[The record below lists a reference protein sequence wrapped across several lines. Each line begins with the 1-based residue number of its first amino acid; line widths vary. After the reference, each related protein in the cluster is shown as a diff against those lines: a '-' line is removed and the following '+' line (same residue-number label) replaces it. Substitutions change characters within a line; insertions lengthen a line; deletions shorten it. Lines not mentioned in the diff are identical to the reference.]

1 MAGMNFNMQKLL
13 VLYTSKTGNTESFVD
28 WFEEKF
34 SSQFDIT
41 YFNLYRDKNLKNIE
55 QYDIIALGSYTWAN
69 GKIPVE
75 MKRFVIENRELLQ
88 EKVAFLFGSG
98 ITIYAHFCAALDNIQ
113 IILDKEIY
121 SIKFELTFIP
131 EEHTEEI
138 NKLEEVL
145 NEYVFTNKK

>member
-1 MAGMNFNMQKLL
+1 MMQKLL
-13 VLYTSKTGNTESFVD
+13 VLYTSKTGNTQSFVD
-28 WFEEKF
+28 WFGKQF
-34 SSQFDIT
+34 SNQFDIT
-41 YFNLYRDKNLKNIE
+41 YFNLYRDKNLTNIE

-98 ITIYAHFCAALDNIQ
+98 ITIYAHFCAALDSVQ

-131 EEHTEEI
+131 DEHDEEI
-138 NKLEEVL
+138 NKLGEIL

>member
-1 MAGMNFNMQKLL
+1 MMQKLL
-13 VLYTSKTGNTESFVD
+13 VLYTSKTGNTQSFVD
-28 WFEEKF
+28 WFGKQF
-34 SSQFDIT
+34 SNQFDIT
-41 YFNLYRDKNLKNIE
+41 YFNLYRDKNLINIE
-55 QYDIIALGSYTWAN
+55 QYDIITLGSYTWAN

-98 ITIYAHFCAALDNIQ
+98 ITIYAHFCAALDSIQ
-113 IILDKEIY
+113 IILGKEIY

-131 EEHTEEI
+131 DEHEEEI
-138 NKLEEVL
+138 NKLGEIL

>member
-1 MAGMNFNMQKLL
+1 MAGMNFNMKKLL
-13 VLYTSKTGNTESFVD
+13 ILYTSKTGNTESFVD
-28 WFEEKF
+28 WFGEQF
-34 SSQFDIT
+34 SNQFDIT

-98 ITIYAHFCAALDNIQ
+98 ITIYAHFCAALDSIQ

-131 EEHTEEI
+131 DEHEEEI
-138 NKLEEVL
+138 IKLEEIL
-145 NEYVFTNKK
+145 SEYVLTNKK

>member
-1 MAGMNFNMQKLL
+1 MMQKLL
-13 VLYTSKTGNTESFVD
+13 VLYTSKTGNTKSFVD
-28 WFEEKF
+28 WFGKQF
-34 SSQFDIT
+34 SNQFDIT
-41 YFNLYRDKNLKNIE
+41 YFNLYRDKNLTNIE

-98 ITIYAHFCAALDNIQ
+98 ITIYAHFCAALDSIQ

-131 EEHTEEI
+131 DEHDEEI
-138 NKLEEVL
+138 NKLGEIL
-145 NEYVFTNKK
+145 NEYVFTNEK

>member
-1 MAGMNFNMQKLL
+1 MMQKLL
-13 VLYTSKTGNTESFVD
+13 VLYTSKTGNTQSFVD
-28 WFEEKF
+28 WFGKQF
-34 SSQFDIT
+34 SNQFDIT
-41 YFNLYRDKNLKNIE
+41 YFNLYRDKNLTNIE
-55 QYDIIALGSYTWAN
+55 QYDIITLGSYTWAN

-98 ITIYAHFCAALDNIQ
+98 ITIYAHFCAALDSIQ
-113 IILDKEIY
+113 IILGKEIY

-131 EEHTEEI
+131 DEHDEEI
-138 NKLEEVL
+138 NKLGEIL

>member
-1 MAGMNFNMQKLL
+1 MMQKLL
-13 VLYTSKTGNTESFVD
+13 VLYTSKTGNTQSFVD
-28 WFEEKF
+28 WFGKQF
-34 SSQFDIT
+34 SNQFDIT
-41 YFNLYRDKNLKNIE
+41 YFNLYRDKNLTNIE
-55 QYDIIALGSYTWAN
+55 QYDVITLGSYTWAN

-98 ITIYAHFCAALDNIQ
+98 ITIYAHFCAALDSIQ
-113 IILDKEIY
+113 IILGKEIY

-131 EEHTEEI
+131 DEHDEEI
-138 NKLEEVL
+138 NKLGEIL

>member
-1 MAGMNFNMQKLL
+1 MMQKLL
-13 VLYTSKTGNTESFVD
+13 VLYTSKTGNTQSFVD
-28 WFEEKF
+28 WFGKQF
-34 SSQFDIT
+34 SNQFDIT
-41 YFNLYRDKNLKNIE
+41 YFNLYRDKNLTNIE
-55 QYDIIALGSYTWAN
+55 QYDIVILGSYTWAN

-98 ITIYAHFCAALDNIQ
+98 ITIYAHFCAALDSIQ
-113 IILDKEIY
+113 IILGKEIY

-131 EEHTEEI
+131 DEHDEEI
-138 NKLEEVL
+138 NKLGEIL

>member
-1 MAGMNFNMQKLL
+1 MQKLL
-13 VLYTSKTGNTESFVD
+13 VLYTSKTGNTQSFVD
-28 WFEEKF
+28 WFGKQF
-34 SSQFDIT
+34 SNQFDIT
-41 YFNLYRDKNLKNIE
+41 YFNLYRDKNLTNIE

-98 ITIYAHFCAALDNIQ
+98 ITIYAHFCAALDSIQ

-131 EEHTEEI
+131 DEHDEEI
-138 NKLEEVL
+138 NKLGEIL

>member
-1 MAGMNFNMQKLL
+1 MMQKLL
-13 VLYTSKTGNTESFVD
+13 VLYTSKTGNTQSFVD
-28 WFEEKF
+28 WFGKQF
-34 SSQFDIT
+34 SNQFDIT
-41 YFNLYRDKNLKNIE
+41 YFNLYRDKNLTNIE
-55 QYDIIALGSYTWAN
+55 QYDIVILGSYTWAN

-98 ITIYAHFCAALDNIQ
+98 ITIYAHFCAALDSIQ

-131 EEHTEEI
+131 DEHDEEI
-138 NKLEEVL
+138 NKLGEIL

>member
-1 MAGMNFNMQKLL
+1 MMQKLL
-13 VLYTSKTGNTESFVD
+13 VLYTSKTGNTQSFVD
-28 WFEEKF
+28 WFGKQF
-34 SSQFDIT
+34 SNQFDIT
-41 YFNLYRDKNLKNIE
+41 YFNLYRDKNLTNIE
-55 QYDIIALGSYTWAN
+55 QYDIITLGSYTWAN

-98 ITIYAHFCAALDNIQ
+98 ITIYAHFCAALDSIQ

-131 EEHTEEI
+131 DEHDEEI
-138 NKLEEVL
+138 NKLGEIL

>member
-1 MAGMNFNMQKLL
+1 MRKLL

-41 YFNLYRDKNLKNIE
+41 YFNLYRDKNLKNIK

-138 NKLEEVL
+138 NKLEGIL

>member
-1 MAGMNFNMQKLL
+1 MKKLL
-13 VLYTSKTGNTESFVD
+13 VLYTSKTGNTQSFVD
-28 WFEEKF
+28 WFGKQF
-34 SSQFDIT
+34 SNQFDIT
-41 YFNLYRDKNLKNIE
+41 YFNLYRDKNLTNIE
-55 QYDIIALGSYTWAN
+55 QYDIITLGSYTWAN

-98 ITIYAHFCAALDNIQ
+98 ITIYAHFCAALDSIQ

-131 EEHTEEI
+131 DEHDEEI
-138 NKLEEVL
+138 NKLGEIL

>member
-1 MAGMNFNMQKLL
+1 MMQKLL
-13 VLYTSKTGNTESFVD
+13 VLYTSKTGNTQSFVD
-28 WFEEKF
+28 WFGKQF
-34 SSQFDIT
+34 SNQFDIT
-41 YFNLYRDKNLKNIE
+41 YFNLYRDKNLTNIE
-55 QYDIIALGSYTWAN
+55 QYDIITLGSYTWAN

-98 ITIYAHFCAALDNIQ
+98 ITIYVHFCAALDSIQ

-131 EEHTEEI
+131 DEHDEEI
-138 NKLEEVL
+138 NKLGEIL

>member
-1 MAGMNFNMQKLL
+1 MMQKLL
-13 VLYTSKTGNTESFVD
+13 VLYTSKTGNTQSFVD
-28 WFEEKF
+28 WFGKQF
-34 SSQFDIT
+34 SNQFDIT
-41 YFNLYRDKNLKNIE
+41 YFNLYRDKNLTNIE
-55 QYDIIALGSYTWAN
+55 QYDIITLGSYTWAN

-98 ITIYAHFCAALDNIQ
+98 ITIYAHFCAALDSIQ
-113 IILDKEIY
+113 IILGKEIY

-131 EEHTEEI
+131 DEHEEEI
-138 NKLEEVL
+138 NKLGEIL

>member
-1 MAGMNFNMQKLL
+1 MQKLL
-13 VLYTSKTGNTESFVD
+13 VLYTSKTGNTQSFVD
-28 WFEEKF
+28 WFGKQF
-34 SSQFDIT
+34 SNQFDIT
-41 YFNLYRDKNLKNIE
+41 YFNLYRDKNLTNIE
-55 QYDIIALGSYTWAN
+55 QYDIITLGSYTWAN

-98 ITIYAHFCAALDNIQ
+98 ITIYAYFCAALDSIQ

-131 EEHTEEI
+131 DEHDEEI
-138 NKLEEVL
+138 NKLGEIL

>member
-1 MAGMNFNMQKLL
+1 MAGMSFNMKKLL
-13 VLYTSKTGNTESFVD
+13 ILYTSKTGNTQSFVD
-28 WFEEKF
+28 WFGEQF

-41 YFNLYRDKNLKNIE
+41 CFNLYRDKNLINIE

-75 MKRFVIENRELLQ
+75 MKHFVIENRELLQ

-98 ITIYAHFCAALDNIQ
+98 ITIYAHFCAALDSIQ

-131 EEHTEEI
+131 DEHQEEI
-138 NKLEEVL
+138 IKLEEIL
-145 NEYVFTNKK
+145 SEYVLTNKK

>member
-1 MAGMNFNMQKLL
+1 MQKLL
-13 VLYTSKTGNTESFVD
+13 VLYTSKTGNTQSFVD
-28 WFEEKF
+28 WFGKQF
-34 SSQFDIT
+34 SNQFDIT
-41 YFNLYRDKNLKNIE
+41 YFNLYRDKNLTNIE
-55 QYDIIALGSYTWAN
+55 QYDIITLGSYTWAN

-88 EKVAFLFGSG
+88 EKAAFLFGSG
-98 ITIYAHFCAALDNIQ
+98 ITIYAHFCAALDSIQ

-131 EEHTEEI
+131 DEHDEEI
-138 NKLEEVL
+138 NKLGEIL

>member
-1 MAGMNFNMQKLL
+1 MMQKLL
-13 VLYTSKTGNTESFVD
+13 VLYTSKTGNTQSFVD
-28 WFEEKF
+28 WFGKQF
-34 SSQFDIT
+34 SNQFDIT
-41 YFNLYRDKNLKNIE
+41 YFNLYRDKNLTNIE

-98 ITIYAHFCAALDNIQ
+98 ITIYAHFCAALDSIQ

-131 EEHTEEI
+131 DEHDEEI
-138 NKLEEVL
+138 NKLGEIL

>member
-1 MAGMNFNMQKLL
+1 MKKLL
-13 VLYTSKTGNTESFVD
+13 VLYTSKTGNTQSFVD
-28 WFEEKF
+28 WFGKQF
-34 SSQFDIT
+34 SNQFDIT
-41 YFNLYRDKNLKNIE
+41 YFNLYRDKNLTNIE

-98 ITIYAHFCAALDNIQ
+98 ITIYAHFCAALDSIQ

-131 EEHTEEI
+131 DEHDEEI
-138 NKLEEVL
+138 NKLGEIL

>member
-1 MAGMNFNMQKLL
+1 MVGMNFNMKKLL
-13 VLYTSKTGNTESFVD
+13 VLYTSKTGNTQSFVD
-28 WFEEKF
+28 WFGEQF
-34 SSQFDIT
+34 LNQFDIT
-41 YFNLYRDKNLKNIE
+41 YFNLYRDKNLTNIE

-98 ITIYAHFCAALDNIQ
+98 ITIYAHFCAALDSIQ

-131 EEHTEEI
+131 DEHKEEI
-138 NKLEEVL
+138 IKLEEIL
-145 NEYVFTNKK
+145 SEYVLTNKK

>member
-1 MAGMNFNMQKLL
+1 MQKLL
-13 VLYTSKTGNTESFVD
+13 VLYTSKTGNTQSFVD
-28 WFEEKF
+28 WFGKQF
-34 SSQFDIT
+34 SNQFDIT
-41 YFNLYRDKNLKNIE
+41 YFNLYRDKNLTNIE
-55 QYDIIALGSYTWAN
+55 QYDIITLGSYTWAN

-98 ITIYAHFCAALDNIQ
+98 ITIYAHFCAALDSIQ
-113 IILDKEIY
+113 IILDKKIY

-131 EEHTEEI
+131 DEHDEEI
-138 NKLEEVL
+138 NKLGEIL

>member
-1 MAGMNFNMQKLL
+1 MNYNMKKLL
-13 VLYTSKTGNTESFVD
+13 ILYTSKTGNTESFVD
-28 WFEEKF
+28 WFGKKF

-41 YFNLYRDKNLKNIE
+41 CFNLYRDKDLINIE

-75 MKRFVIENRELLQ
+75 MKHFVIENRELLQ

-98 ITIYAHFCAALDNIQ
+98 ITIYAHFCAALDSIQ

-131 EEHTEEI
+131 DEHQEEI
-138 NKLEEVL
+138 IKLEEIL
-145 NEYVFTNKK
+145 SEYVLTNKK

>member
-1 MAGMNFNMQKLL
+1 MMKKLL
-13 VLYTSKTGNTESFVD
+13 VLYTSKTGNTQSFVD
-28 WFEEKF
+28 WFGKQF
-34 SSQFDIT
+34 SNQFDIT
-41 YFNLYRDKNLKNIE
+41 YFNLYRDKNLTNIE
-55 QYDIIALGSYTWAN
+55 QYDIITLGSYTWAN

-98 ITIYAHFCAALDNIQ
+98 ITIYAHFCAALDSIQ
-113 IILDKEIY
+113 IILGKEIY

-131 EEHTEEI
+131 DEHDEEI
-138 NKLEEVL
+138 NKLGEIL

>member
-1 MAGMNFNMQKLL
+1 MQKLL

-28 WFEEKF
+28 WFGKQF
-34 SSQFDIT
+34 SNQFDIT
-41 YFNLYRDKNLKNIE
+41 YFNLYRDKNLTNIE
-55 QYDIIALGSYTWAN
+55 QYDIITLGSYTWAN

-98 ITIYAHFCAALDNIQ
+98 ITIYAHFCAALDSIQ
-113 IILDKEIY
+113 IILGKEIY

-131 EEHTEEI
+131 DEHEEEI
-138 NKLEEVL
+138 NKLGEIL

>member
-1 MAGMNFNMQKLL
+1 MQKLL
-13 VLYTSKTGNTESFVD
+13 VLYTSKTGNTQSFVD
-28 WFEEKF
+28 WFGKQF
-34 SSQFDIT
+34 SNQFDIT
-41 YFNLYRDKNLKNIE
+41 YFNLYRDKNLTNIE

-98 ITIYAHFCAALDNIQ
+98 ITIDAHFCAALDSIQ

-131 EEHTEEI
+131 DEHDEEI
-138 NKLEEVL
+138 NKLGEIL
-145 NEYVFTNKK
+145 NEYVFINKK

>member
-1 MAGMNFNMQKLL
+1 MKKLL
-13 VLYTSKTGNTESFVD
+13 ILYTSKNGNTQSFVD
-28 WFEEKF
+28 WFGEQF
-34 SSQFDIT
+34 SNQFDIT
-41 YFNLYRDKNLKNIE
+41 YFNLYRDKNLTNIE

-98 ITIYAHFCAALDNIQ
+98 ITIYAHFCAALDSIQ

-131 EEHTEEI
+131 DEHEEEI
-138 NKLEEVL
+138 IKLEEIL
-145 NEYVFTNKK
+145 SEYVLTNKKWLSLL

>member
-1 MAGMNFNMQKLL
+1 MMQKLL
-13 VLYTSKTGNTESFVD
+13 VLYTSKTGNTQSFVD
-28 WFEEKF
+28 WFGKQF
-34 SSQFDIT
+34 SNQFDIT
-41 YFNLYRDKNLKNIE
+41 YFNLYRDKNLTNIE
-55 QYDIIALGSYTWAN
+55 QYDIITLGSYTWAN

-98 ITIYAHFCAALDNIQ
+98 ITIYAHFCAALDSIQ
-113 IILDKEIY
+113 IILDKKIY

-131 EEHTEEI
+131 DEHDEEI
-138 NKLEEVL
+138 NKLGEIL

>member
-1 MAGMNFNMQKLL
+1 MMQKLL
-13 VLYTSKTGNTESFVD
+13 VLYTSKTGNTQSFVD
-28 WFEEKF
+28 WFGKQF
-34 SSQFDIT
+34 SNQFDIT
-41 YFNLYRDKNLKNIE
+41 YFNLYRDKNLTNIE

-98 ITIYAHFCAALDNIQ
+98 ITIYAHFCAALDSIQ
-113 IILDKEIY
+113 IILGKEIY
-121 SIKFELTFIP
+121 SIKFELSFIP
-131 EEHTEEI
+131 DEHDEEI
-138 NKLEEVL
+138 NKLGEIL

>member
-1 MAGMNFNMQKLL
+1 MMQKLL
-13 VLYTSKTGNTESFVD
+13 VLYTSKTGNTQSFVD
-28 WFEEKF
+28 WFGKQF
-34 SSQFDIT
+34 SNQFDIT
-41 YFNLYRDKNLKNIE
+41 YFNLYRDKNLTNIE

-75 MKRFVIENRELLQ
+75 MKRFIIENRELLQ

-98 ITIYAHFCAALDNIQ
+98 ITIYAHFCAALDSIQ

-131 EEHTEEI
+131 DEHDEEI
-138 NKLEEVL
+138 NKLGEIL

>member
-1 MAGMNFNMQKLL
+1 MMQKVL
-13 VLYTSKTGNTESFVD
+13 VLYTSKTGNTQSFVD
-28 WFEEKF
+28 WFGKQF
-34 SSQFDIT
+34 SNQFDIT
-41 YFNLYRDKNLKNIE
+41 YFNLYRDKNLTNIE
-55 QYDIIALGSYTWAN
+55 QYDIITLGSYTWAN

-98 ITIYAHFCAALDNIQ
+98 ITIYAHFCAALDSIQ
-113 IILDKEIY
+113 IILGKEIY

-131 EEHTEEI
+131 DEHDEEI
-138 NKLEEVL
+138 NKLGEIL

>member
-1 MAGMNFNMQKLL
+1 MAGMNFNMKKLL
-13 VLYTSKTGNTESFVD
+13 ILYTSKTGNTESFVD
-28 WFEEKF
+28 WFGEQF
-34 SSQFDIT
+34 SNQFDIT

-98 ITIYAHFCAALDNIQ
+98 ITIYAHFCAALDSIQ

-131 EEHTEEI
+131 DEHKEKI
-138 NKLEEVL
+138 IKLEEIL
-145 NEYVFTNKK
+145 SEYVLTNKK